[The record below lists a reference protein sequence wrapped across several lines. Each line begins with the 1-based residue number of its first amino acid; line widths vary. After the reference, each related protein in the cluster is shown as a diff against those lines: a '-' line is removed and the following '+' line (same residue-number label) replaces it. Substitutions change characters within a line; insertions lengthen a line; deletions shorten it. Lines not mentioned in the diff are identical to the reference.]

1 VLALTDRLALTSLQ
15 LQGYRSRRVETSV
28 GGMHVLDA
36 AGAGR
41 LPPVVLLHGF
51 TSAAVHYTPMLRSLR
66 PRVRRLILPD
76 LPAHGFSDT
85 PEGGLRSGT
94 LRCGLIEALD
104 AVIDEPA
111 VVFGNS
117 MGGVAAVHYALA
129 RPQKVRGLYLCSPTG
144 APMTREALARFVES
158 FRMDSHEAALDFV
171 DRLLVRPSLL
181 RQVLAW
187 GVRKKFS
194 HPAMRGLLESIT
206 PEDLLRPSDL
216 RSLAM
221 PVLLMWGRG
230 ERILPTENLDFF
242 RRNLPRHA
250 RIVEP
255 EEVGHSPY
263 LETPELVANS
273 IISFAAELEHHQLMP
288 YREAA

>member
-1 VLALTDRLALTSLQ
+1 MLALTDRLALTSLQ
-15 LQGYRSRRVETSV
+15 LQGYRSRRIETSV

-51 TSAAVHYTPMLRSLR
+51 TSAAVHYTPMLRTLR
-66 PRVRRLILPD
+66 ARVRRLILPD

-111 VVFGNS
+111 IVFGNS

-129 RPQKVRGLYLCSPTG
+129 RPTKVRGLFLCSPTG
-144 APMTREALARFVES
+144 APMTREALARFVAS
-158 FRMDSHEAALDFV
+158 FRMDSHDDALDFV

-194 HPAMRGLLESIT
+194 HPEMRGLLESIT
-206 PEDLLRPSDL
+206 PEDLLHSDQL
-216 RSLAM
+216 RALAM

-230 ERILPTENLDFF
+230 ERILPSESLEFF

-250 RIVEP
+250 RVVEP
-255 EEVGHSPY
+255 PNFGHSPY
-263 LETPELVANS
+263 LETPQVMANA
-273 IISFAAELEHHQLMP
+273 ILSFAAELDHHQER